1 MKKTS
6 IRLICIFMLL
16 LFLPN
21 ATFAV
26 ENISIN
32 TCQPSLMVTVEFT
45 GSGRRF
51 DITTYISNI
60 GDEQVTVTI
69 MNFPGGGFKIH
80 NAEEELVYYVP
91 NFVFPMEWNL
101 TLEPGQTEDIFSEFW
116 RGVDDSGG
124 KLPSGNYSVI
134 GFVNAESG
142 NILSEPVNIFLG
154 KAKNN
159 YILQILNHLPIMEIL
174 QSFFYLFFQFIV

>member
-6 IRLICIFMLL
+6 VRLIFLFTLL

-21 ATFAV
+21 TTLAF
-26 ENISIN
+26 ENISVN
-32 TCQPSLMVTVEFT
+32 TCQPSLEVTVEFT

-51 DITTYISNI
+51 DITTYLSNI
-60 GDEQVTVTI
+60 GDEQVTVTN

-91 NFVFPMEWNL
+91 DFVFPMEWNL

-116 RGVDDSGG
+116 RGVDDGANN
-124 KLPSGNYSVI
+124 LPSGNYSVI
-134 GFVNAESG
+134 GFVNVESG

-159 YILQILNHLPIMEIL
+159 YILQMVNHFSIMERL
-174 QSFFYLFFQFIV
+174 QYFFNLFFQFIV